1 MVNLIG
7 FAIAVSW
14 LIALVVVCLTMLAY
28 NEGRSREFKWMRYHL
43 RMAGLLVISN
53 CIATTA
59 ILAQTR
65 TDGPTVQRT
74 NLTQPAASVAS
85 VAR

>member
-1 MVNLIG
+1 MSNLTEV
-7 FAIAVSW
+7 AIVVSW
-14 LIALVVVCLTMLAY
+14 LIACVVVCLTMLAY
-28 NEGRSREFKWMRYHL
+28 NEGRSREFGWMRYHL
-43 RMAGLLVISN
+43 RMAGLLVIGN

-65 TDGPTVQRT
+65 AEGPTVQRT